1 MKTKS
6 TRYYRIILA
15 LALGALVPTATTLR
29 ADDRDDKIEDAYKN
43 SYVYRTQLRDSDIS
57 ISSKNGTVTLKGTV
71 DSTDQKRLAEDTA
84 QGLPG
89 VVRVDDMIKVRN
101 EPKESSDDWIAV
113 KVRGALLFHRNVSI
127 TDTKV
132 TVRNGVV
139 TLTGM
144 ADNEAEKAL
153 AAEYAADVKGVQ
165 KVDNRIEVGMRR
177 SDAAMEDSAKHNT
190 MRDRG
195 DRTVG
200 EKIDDASI
208 TAQLKYALGVR
219 RSTSA
224 LKTAITTRE
233 GVVTITG
240 DAQNGAEK
248 DLVTQLAKNIDGVR
262 EVHNE
267 MNVR

>member
-6 TRYYRIILA
+6 TRNYRIILA

-43 SYVYRTQLRDSDIS
+43 SYVYRTQLHDSDIS

-89 VVRVDDMIKVRN
+89 VARVDDMIKVRN

-132 TVRNGVV
+132 TVRGGVV
-139 TLTGM
+139 TLSGL

-165 KVDNRIEVGMRR
+165 KVDNRIEVGTRHT
-177 SDAAMEDSAKHNT
+177 DAAMADHNSI
-190 MRDRG
+190 RDRASTS

-224 LKTAITTRE
+224 LKTDITTRE
-233 GVVTITG
+233 
-240 DAQNGAEK
+240 AWLK
-248 DLVTQLAKNIDGVR
+248 SR
-262 EVHNE
+262 ERRR
-267 MNVR
+267 MGRRKTL

>member
-6 TRYYRIILA
+6 TRNYRIILA

-43 SYVYRTQLRDSDIS
+43 TYIYRTQLRDSDIS

-71 DSTDQKRLAEDTA
+71 DSVDQKRLAEDTA

-89 VVRVDDMIKVRN
+89 VTRVDDMIKVRN
-101 EPKESSDDWIAV
+101 EPKESSDDWIAM

-132 TVRNGVV
+132 TVRNGVA
-139 TLTGM
+139 TLTGL

-153 AAEYAADVKGVQ
+153 AAEYAADVKGVE
-165 KVDNRIEVGMRR
+165 KVDNRIEVGTRR
-177 SDAAMEDSAKHNT
+177 SDAISSDSANHKGST
-190 MRDRG
+190 SERS
-195 DRTVG
+195 VG

-224 LKTAITTRE
+224 LKTEITTRE
-233 GVVTITG
+233 GVVTVTG
-240 DAQNGAEK
+240 EAQNGAEK
-248 DLVTQLAKNIDGVR
+248 DLVTQLAKNIGGVR

-267 MNVR
+267 MSVRQ

>member
-6 TRYYRIILA
+6 TRSYRIILG

-29 ADDRDDKIEDAYKN
+29 AEDRDDKIEDAYKN

-57 ISSKNGTVTLKGTV
+57 ISSHNGTVTLKGTV
-71 DSTDQKRLAEDTA
+71 ESADQRRLAEDTA

-89 VVRVDDMIKVRN
+89 VNRVDDMLKVRN
-101 EPKESSDDWIAV
+101 EPKESSDDWIAL

-127 TDTKV
+127 SDTKV
-132 TVRNGVV
+132 TVMNGVV
-139 TLTGM
+139 TLTGL
-144 ADNEAEKAL
+144 ASSEAEKAL
-153 AAEYAADVKGVQ
+153 ATEYASDVKGVQ
-165 KVDNRIEVGMRR
+165 KVDNRIEVGTRR
-177 SDAAMEDSAKHNT
+177 AEIVEPSGPTHRASAS
-190 MRDRG
+190 

-224 LKTAITTRE
+224 LKTDISTHD
-233 GVVTITG
+233 GVVRITG
-240 DAQNGAEK
+240 EAQNGAEK

-262 EVHNE
+262 EVRNE
-267 MNVR
+267 MSVR

>member
-6 TRYYRIILA
+6 TRNYRIILA
-15 LALGALVPTATTLR
+15 LALGALVPSATTLR

-43 SYVYRTQLRDSDIS
+43 SYVYRTQLHDSDIS

-71 DSTDQKRLAEDTA
+71 DSADQKRLAEDTA

-89 VVRVDDMIKVRN
+89 VTRVDDMIKVRN

-132 TVRNGVV
+132 TVRSGVV
-139 TLTGM
+139 TLTGL

-165 KVDNRIEVGMRR
+165 KIDNRIEVGTRH
-177 SDAAMEDSAKHNT
+177 SDAAMVDSAAHKAAVT
-190 MRDRG
+190 DRS
-195 DRTVG
+195 VG

-224 LKTAITTRE
+224 LKTEITTRE
-233 GVVTITG
+233 GVVKITG
-240 DAQNGAEK
+240 TAQNGAEK

-262 EVHNE
+262 DVQND
-267 MNVR
+267 MTVR